1 MGRREGQIVRL
12 LGLAVLLAAGALC
25 AAEPVDILAARN
37 DIGPKVCL
45 VTVDG
50 PVGLPVAYATGF
62 LLGEGKF
69 VITDLASV
77 AQPGV
82 KQVTLRFRD
91 GSTAVGSQFGMAD
104 PAIGLVAILLGSP
117 KTDVGGLGLAPGP
130 PADGTE
136 AALVGWKRAQD
147 LDVLKGTM
155 RKGVSSAD
163 LATLVKIEPPNVSVT
178 FLTFVGVRTDMA
190 TGAPAVD
197 ASGKA
202 IGVLLDLAGVDR
214 TILVPAALLRSS
226 LLSAGAQ
233 LKPLTELPKPVW
245 PVDLYT
251 LAGKAVTPAEFAQAV
266 RNAKSRSRCTDC
278 GGKGVVMNKKLLRTE
293 RTPLGT
299 TRAVYQEVQ
308 ESCKTCKGEGVV
320 CGDGLYSIFATM
332 AYGAAWLAAAPD
344 VDPKARE
351 AALTNGATMLKALA
365 KVGANYR
372 NAFVAQSAA
381 DLAKPGDW
389 PRGLVVYAMV
399 RENVNGPDGAYTLLA
414 PVRPPVLLAVK
425 SVLLEPP
432 PGADGKSGGARP
444 AAGRWIVLGGA
455 AEGAAL
461 IQGQKPI
468 LVRPF
473 GWTPG
478 PSLHGGMGPGPAF
491 GPPDQLPPR
500 KQPGD
505 PDFFGL

>member
-1 MGRREGQIVRL
+1 MGRREGQIIGI
-12 LGLAVLLAAGALC
+12 LGLTVFLAAGALR

-37 DIGPKVCL
+37 DTGPKVCL
-45 VTVDG
+45 VTVNG
-50 PVGLPVAYATGF
+50 PLGLPVAYATGF

-77 AQPGV
+77 ARPGV

-104 PAIGLVAILLGSP
+104 PAIGLVAILLDPP
-117 KTDVGGLGLAPGP
+117 KTDAGGLALAPEP

-136 AALVGWKRAQD
+136 AALIGWKRAQD

-163 LATLVKIEPPNVSVT
+163 LATLVKIEPPKEPAT

-202 IGVLLDLAGVDR
+202 IGVFLDLAGVDR

-226 LLSAGAQ
+226 LLSAGTQ
-233 LKPLTELPKPVW
+233 LKPLAALPKPVW

-251 LAGKAVTPAEFAQAV
+251 LAGRAVTPAEFAQAV
-266 RNAKSRSRCTDC
+266 RNARSRSRCDGC
-278 GGKGVVMNKKLLRTE
+278 GGKGAVTYSKLIRTE

-299 TRAVYQEVQ
+299 TRSVFQDVQ
-308 ESCKTCKGEGVV
+308 EPCKSCKGEGVV
-320 CGDGLYSIFATM
+320 CGEGVYAVFANM

-365 KVGANYR
+365 KVGPNYR
-372 NAFVAQSAA
+372 NAFVAQSAV
-381 DLAKPGDW
+381 DLARPGDW
-389 PRGLVVYAMV
+389 PRGLVVYALV
-399 RENVNGPDGAYTLLA
+399 RENLTGPDGAYTLLA
-414 PVRPPVLLAVK
+414 PVRPPALLAVK

-444 AAGRWIVLGGA
+444 AAGQWIVLGGA

-473 GWTPG
+473 GWTLG
-478 PSLHGGMGPGPAF
+478 PSLHGGAGPGPAP
-491 GPPDQLPPR
+491 GPPDHPPPK
-500 KQPGD
+500 KQPGE

>member
-1 MGRREGQIVRL
+1 MGRREGQIVGI
-12 LGLAVLLAAGALC
+12 LGLAVLLAAGAVR

-45 VTVDG
+45 VSVDG

-91 GSTAVGSQFGMAD
+91 GSTAVGNQFGMAD
-104 PAIGLVAILLGSP
+104 PAIGLVAILLDPP
-117 KTDVGGLGLAPGP
+117 KTDAGGLGLAAEP

-155 RKGVSSAD
+155 RQGVSSAD
-163 LATLVKIEPPNVSVT
+163 LATLVKIEPPSVPVT
-178 FLTFVGVRTDMA
+178 FLTLVGVRTDMA

-202 IGVLLDLAGVDR
+202 IGVFLDLAGVDR
-214 TILVPAALLRSS
+214 TILVPAAVLRSS

-245 PVDLYT
+245 PVDRYT
-251 LAGKAVTPAEFAQAV
+251 LAGKVVTPAEFAQTV
-266 RNAKSRSRCTDC
+266 RTARSRSRCTVC
-278 GGKGVVMNKKLLRTE
+278 GGKGFVTRKKLLRTE
-293 RTPLGT
+293 RTPLGP
-299 TRAVYQEVQ
+299 REVYQEYQ
-308 ESCKTCKGEGVV
+308 ESCPTCKGDGVV
-320 CGDGLYSIFATM
+320 CGEGLYSTFAAM
-332 AYGAAWLAAAPD
+332 AYGAAWLAASPD

-365 KVGANYR
+365 KVSANYR

-381 DLAKPGDW
+381 DLAKPGDF
-389 PRGLVVYAMV
+389 PRGLVVYALV
-399 RENVNGPDGAYTLLA
+399 RENVNGPDGAYALLTPA
-414 PVRPPVLLAVK
+414 RSPVLLAVK

-432 PGADGKSGGARP
+432 PGPDGKSGGARP
-444 AAGRWIVLGGA
+444 AAGQWIVLGGA

-478 PSLHGGMGPGPAF
+478 PALHGGAGPGPTV
-491 GPPDQLPPR
+491 GPSDQPPPR
-500 KQPGD
+500 KQPGE